1 MRSSTDRRRIVIKT
15 QIIKENNKPIAVI
28 LDYEE
33 YKRLKEA
40 EEDNKDYASA
50 VEVKAKTKK
59 WTTNDDMKK
68 KLGIA

>member
-1 MRSSTDRRRIVIKT
+1 MK
-15 QIIKENNKPIAVI
+15 KEYDFSKAEQGKLYRPDMVFEIPLN
-28 LDYEE
+28 
-33 YKRLKEA
+33 REA
-40 EEDNKDYASA
+40 QEDSKDYASA